1 MDILRK
7 ELEAIYASQQLGKEA
22 LDHTVVAKAIA
33 DITTYTAVS
42 NCCCVITDAA
52 TDRCY
57 IIGGSFPA
65 LFGLTDSPSMY
76 EEVASSDEDA
86 IYARLHPEDLV
97 EKRMLEYE
105 FFKHVNPLDSEAKRQ
120 FKATC
125 TIRVKNRAGNYMQV
139 ANSTQVLHTSPQG
152 KIWLILCCYDLS
164 PTPHDTMGIK
174 PYIINNSTGEILYV
188 NARERRSLIL
198 SGREKE
204 VLQLIRTG
212 KLSKEIAELL
222 HISVHTV
229 SRHRQNI
236 LEKLSVS
243 NSMEAVRAATL
254 MKLLQ

>member
-7 ELEAIYASQQLGKEA
+7 ELDAIYASQQLDRET
-22 LDHTVVAKAIA
+22 LDHAIVESAIA
-33 DITTYTAVS
+33 DITAYTAV
-42 NCCCVITDAA
+42 NNYCCVITDAA
-52 TDRCY
+52 ADRCH
-57 IIGGSFPA
+57 IIGGSFPR
-65 LFGLTDSPSMY
+65 LMGLTDSPNMY

-125 TIRVKNRAGNYMQV
+125 TIRVKNRTGNYMQV

-174 PYIINNSTGEILYV
+174 PCIINNSTGEILHV
-188 NARERRSLIL
+188 NAHERRSLIL
-198 SGREKE
+198 SEREKE
-204 VLQLIRTG
+204 ILQLIKTG
-212 KLSKEIAELL
+212 RLSKEIADLL
-222 HISVHTV
+222 NISIHTV

-236 LEKLSVS
+236 LEKLSVN

-254 MKLLQ
+254 MKLL

>member
-7 ELEAIYASQQLGKEA
+7 ELEAIYASQQLDKEP
-22 LDHTVVAKAIA
+22 LDPAVIAKAIA
-33 DITTYTAVS
+33 DITTYAAVN

-52 TDRCY
+52 ANRCH
-57 IIGGSFPA
+57 IIGGGFA
-65 LFGLTDSPSMY
+65 RLIGLTDSPSLH

-105 FFKHVNPLDSEAKRQ
+105 FFKHVNHLDSDAKRQ

-125 TIRVKNRAGNYMQV
+125 TIRIKDRSGRYIQV
-139 ANSTQVLHTSPQG
+139 ANSTQVLHTSPRG

-164 PTPHDTMGIK
+164 PVSHDMAGIM
-174 PYIINNSTGEILYV
+174 PRIVNNTTGEVIPV
-188 NARERRSLIL
+188 AAHEQRSLIL
-198 SGREKE
+198 SEREKE
-204 VLQLIRTG
+204 ILHLIKAG
-212 KLSKEIAELL
+212 KLSKEIADML
-222 HISVHTV
+222 HISIHTV

-236 LEKLSVS
+236 LEKLSVD

-254 MKLLQ
+254 MKLL